1 MKITKSQLKQI
12 IKEELSTLAE
22 GGQWPGSAASLRA
35 IAPLADAIANDLGV
49 DLYEGNIDERLVEI
63 ILKEFYEGEE
73 APLKIGT
80 PAFDP
85 LGDSVKARQQ
95 RTIAQKKS

>member
-1 MKITKSQLKQI
+1 MKVTKSQLKQI
-12 IKEELSTLAE
+12 IKEEISTLTE
-22 GGQWPGSAASLRA
+22 GGEWPGSRTSLQA
-35 IAPLADAIANDLGV
+35 LAPLADAIANDLGV
-49 DLYEGNIDERLVEI
+49 DLYEDNIDTRLADV

-95 RTIAQKKS
+95 RAIARRKS